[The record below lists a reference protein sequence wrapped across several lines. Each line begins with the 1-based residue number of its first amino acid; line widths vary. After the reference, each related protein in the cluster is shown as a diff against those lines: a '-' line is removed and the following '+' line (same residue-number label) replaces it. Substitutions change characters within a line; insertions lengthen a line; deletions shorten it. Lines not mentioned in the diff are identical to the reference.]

1 MLVAVENNNT
11 ALSIAN
17 FGLNGPK
24 TKPRDFQRTTELV
37 CKFII
42 DTTQLLNR
50 LSSHC
55 DEKLQGISR
64 DLQRFEVQ
72 LRLLEY
78 KLDSIDE
85 EEGRAS
91 VAAEDRK
98 AAREKA
104 AEERAQAKAE
114 AADERAGARENRQI
128 GGGGGNAAVSGGG
141 GGGTTKPLMITGGPP
156 GFNQGPQV
164 PQMPGGRYGP
174 GNVPLPGQGGGK
186 SIPLPPGHTAAASAN
201 NAGALA
207 AVPPPPPMSRI
218 QAQPPPM
225 PMSAGI
231 TARKHPKLKGYFEM
245 LDAGVPAAA
254 IKARMQSD
262 GMKPEWLDA
271 ADMPSPLPALSA
283 QAMKT
288 FYDSD

>member
-1 MLVAVENNNT
+1 MLVPVDGSNT

-24 TKPRDFQRTTELV
+24 SRPRDFQRTTELV
-37 CKFII
+37 CKFIV

-50 LSSHC
+50 LSAHC
-55 DEKLQGISR
+55 DEKLQKCSR

-85 EEGRAS
+85 EEGRAAE
-91 VAAEDRK
+91 AAEDRK
-98 AAREKA
+98 ATRERAKEERLAAKEEAQDSRQAARE
-104 AEERAQAKAE
+104 
-114 AADERAGARENRQI
+114 ARQLQS
-128 GGGGGNAAVSGGG
+128 GGGGAGTGGG
-141 GGGTTKPLMITGGPP
+141 GGGKVLAIGGPP
-156 GFNQGPQV
+156 GFNQGPSV
-164 PQMPGGRYGP
+164 PQMPSNARHHP
-174 GNVPLPGQGGGK
+174 GNMQVPGQGGK
-186 SIPLPPGHTAAASAN
+186 SIPLPPGVQAAQMAAAA
-201 NAGALA
+201 A
-207 AVPPPPPMSRI
+207 AVPPPPPMSKI
-218 QAQPPPM
+218 VAAPPPM
-225 PMSAGI
+225 PMSAGL

-245 LDAGVPAAA
+245 LEAGVPPTAV
-254 IKARMQSD
+254 KARMQSD

-271 ADMPSPLPALSA
+271 PDLPSPLPSMNA